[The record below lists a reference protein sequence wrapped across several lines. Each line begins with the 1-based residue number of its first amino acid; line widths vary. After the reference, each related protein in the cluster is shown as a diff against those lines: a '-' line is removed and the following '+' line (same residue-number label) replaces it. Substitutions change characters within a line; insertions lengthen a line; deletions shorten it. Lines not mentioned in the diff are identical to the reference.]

1 MISKGKHLNKLLD
14 WLWSHIPVICWSKIH
29 CYVSLWSQIN
39 FFLSPLCSPLLSPL
53 IEAYNFNLN
62 SHRVIHWRAYSAV
75 KHSIPVRDG
84 GDFVC
89 LPLNILC
96 APCGLP
102 SQVKIHFPPGKR
114 YIFTRLLVMDTALL
128 MTLKNW
134 IQFGKC
140 FLSHA
145 LFLNRQSSCGGCFT
159 NRCVC

>member
-102 SQVKIHFPPGKR
+102 SQVKI
-114 YIFTRLLVMDTALL
+114 
-128 MTLKNW
+128 TLSSWKT
-134 IQFGKC
+134 IYFYQTFGDGYCLTNDIEK
-140 FLSHA
+140 
-145 LFLNRQSSCGGCFT
+145 LNSIRQMLPFSRIISEQAKQLWRMFHK
-159 NRCVC
+159 